1 MTGKKE
7 FQKSLQRIEDLI
19 STIEASADPHMR
31 AGAVELMQCLMEL
44 NGGGI
49 ERILSIVFE
58 SGLAGGELIDEIARD
73 EEVESLLLLYGLHP
87 LNIEERVMQA
97 LDKVRPELKS
107 HGADVELLSAGD
119 GVVRLRLHTSGG
131 GCGSTAATLKLAVEE
146 AIYEKAPDLVAL
158 EVEGA
163 VETKAPALV
172 QLKRTRRA
180 DSMGGKAKLA
190 LSG

>member
-1 MTGKKE
+1 MTDKKE
-7 FQKSLQRIEDLI
+7 FQKSLQKIEELI
-19 STIEASADPHMR
+19 STIEASADPNMR

-44 NGGGI
+44 NGSGI

-58 SGLAGGELIDEIARD
+58 SGPAGGELIDEIARD

-119 GVVRLRLHTSGG
+119 GVVRLRLHTGG

-163 VETKAPALV
+163 VETKVPALV
-172 QLKRTRRA
+172 QLQRTRRA
-180 DSMGGKAKLA
+180 DSIGGKAKLA